1 MIQVPFYD
9 SALCFEGE
17 TVRKKESSTAAR
29 RNPEPAARRLH
40 LVGSADRETYS
51 TEFDE
56 IETASGESV
65 PENKEE
71 QLENEA
77 PAELTAKEIDS
88 SEDLVGVY
96 LREMGVTPMLTREGE
111 GALAVRIE
119 RGCRRTAK
127 AVSRLP
133 ICIEEIIAIR
143 ERLKRGELH
152 IREVINFRD
161 QEDITEAGIH
171 ECLLST
177 LDAIAGIAAEYK
189 SALRL
194 HARIQNE
201 PKSSKKLRRLRRK
214 LALQRVQLS
223 RRCRGLDLTAT
234 QREHL
239 AGLIRDAVGYARTA
253 KAAIESARGA
263 LERKRRPRANEFEL
277 KREFRKANRNLMEL
291 EGRWR
296 VSATE
301 LERALARMSAGD
313 VEASLA
319 RDEMVRS
326 NLRLVVSIAKK
337 YTNRGLQFLDLI
349 QEGNVGLMRAVDK
362 FDWRRGCKFSTYGT
376 WWIRQAITRAIMEQA
391 HTIRIPV
398 HMVETINKQVQASRA
413 LEQELGHAP
422 TAEDISKRLDV
433 PEARVRKVLEVVQE
447 PISLETPV
455 GPDEDVSLGELIEDK
470 SVAGFSAE
478 LINSDLRDAINEAFK
493 HLTPREE
500 KVLKMRFGLG
510 HAGREHTLD
519 EVGSHFGVTRERVR
533 QIEAKALFKLQH
545 PSRSSKL
552 KTFAGPN
559 LGPPQLTFKGQP
571 PNRFPN
577 SANMRSA

>member
-1 MIQVPFYD
+1 M
-9 SALCFEGE
+9 EKGE
-17 TVRKKESSTAAR
+17 TVRKKATSKAAR
-29 RNPEPAARRLH
+29 KAARKAAHSEKETRRLH
-40 LVGSADRETYS
+40 LVGSTDQETYS
-51 TEFDE
+51 TDFDE
-56 IETASGESV
+56 PETSNDQ
-65 PENKEE
+65 PEVQSLGQHLFDNE
-71 QLENEA
+71 QSSDPDL
-77 PAELTAKEIDS
+77 LAKDS
-88 SEDLVGVY
+88 DNAEDLVGVY

-111 GALAVRIE
+111 AVLALRIE

-133 ICIEEIIAIR
+133 ICIEEIIAVG

-161 QEDITEAGIH
+161 QEDITEVGIQD
-171 ECLLST
+171 CLVST
-177 LDAIAGIAAEYK
+177 INSISEISAAYK
-189 SALRL
+189 LMRKL
-194 HARIQNE
+194 QTRIENE
-201 PKSSKKLRRLRRK
+201 PRRSTRLRKLRRKNAR
-214 LALQRVQLS
+214 QRVLVSRQCRALDLTSAHRDQLS
-223 RRCRGLDLTAT
+223 R
-234 QREHL
+234 
-239 AGLIRDAVGYARTA
+239 LIRTAVVEGREARA
-253 KAAIESARGA
+253 ASQKARAA
-263 LERKRRPRANEFEL
+263 LDRKTKRRVNESEL
-277 KREFRKANRNLMEL
+277 KRALRQANRRLAEL
-291 EGRWR
+291 ETGWR
-296 VSATE
+296 VSITD
-301 LERALARMSAGD
+301 LERALARISVGDAEAG
-313 VEASLA
+313 LA
-319 RDEMVRS
+319 RDEMVRA

-362 FDWRRGCKFSTYGT
+362 FDWRRGFKFSTYGT

-413 LEQELGHAP
+413 LEQELGRTP

-433 PEARVRKVLEVVQE
+433 PEARVRKVFEVVQE

-455 GPDEDVSLGELIEDK
+455 GADEDVSLGELIEDK
-470 SVAGFSAE
+470 SVSGFSEE
-478 LINSDLRDAINEAFK
+478 LINSDLREAINDAMK

-510 HAGREHTLD
+510 HSGREHTLD
-519 EVGSHFGVTRERVR
+519 EVGGYFGVTRERVR

-559 LGPPQLTFKGQP
+559 LAPPQLTFKGQP
-571 PNRFPN
+571 PNRF
-577 SANMRSA
+577 ANPENIRSAS